1 MFFSCDNFNY
11 FQMQVINRPNK
22 QNAQFSNTR
31 AAQFSPY
38 EYERVVRKQQPDFG
52 KKSMGK
58 PVVFDMDMSAG
69 DFLALLYLL
78 KLPVEL
84 INLRGILVSPNG
96 WATAAS
102 IEIVYDLLHMMGRD
116 DIQVGLGNEFAV
128 GQSYS
133 SVTFSSLGDCSYSKS
148 IPHGSGG
155 SLDSDTLF
163 GFARDLPR
171 SPRR

>member
-1 MFFSCDNFNY
+1 
-11 FQMQVINRPNK
+11 MQVINRPNK

-38 EYERVVRKQQPDFG
+38 EYERVVRRQQPEFG

-102 IEIVYDLLHMMGRD
+102 IEIVYDLLHMMGHD
-116 DIQVGLGNEFAV
+116 DIQVGLGNVFAV